1 MMTSVDSQGGGPQP
15 QFGLAPGTSA
25 EPVVSHIVT
34 AESRAI
40 ANGHRGA
47 VLWLTGLPGS
57 GKSTIAMG
65 LERELFR
72 RGRQV
77 FVLDGDFLRQ
87 GISSDLG
94 FSSRDRSENA
104 RRAAEMARLFAEAGM
119 IVVVATISP
128 AEADRVRARRIV
140 GSRFREIY
148 VKAELATCERR
159 DPKGHYKAARES
171 KLDQFTGVS
180 APYEAPQRPDLVID
194 TDALS
199 VEASVARL
207 LDLVNGDAA
216 PLAQV
221 DAWAI

>member
-1 MMTSVDSQGGGPQP
+1 MMTSVEGQGGSQPPQP
-15 QFGLAPGTSA
+15 MVPPTIAGETTVP
-25 EPVVSHIVT
+25 HIVT
-34 AESRAI
+34 TESRAI

-57 GKSTIAMG
+57 GKSTLAMG

-94 FSSRDRSENA
+94 FSGKDRSENA

-119 IVVVATISP
+119 IVIVAMISP
-128 AEADRVRARRIV
+128 AEADRARAKRIV

-148 VKAELATCERR
+148 VKADLATCERR
-159 DPKGHYKAARES
+159 DPKGHYKAARAATLEE
-171 KLDQFTGVS
+171 FTGVS
-180 APYEAPQRPDLVID
+180 APYEPPARADLVID
-194 TDALS
+194 TTILS
-199 VEASVARL
+199 VEESVASL
-207 LDLVNGDAA
+207 FDYVNGDAA
-216 PLAQV
+216 PLATV